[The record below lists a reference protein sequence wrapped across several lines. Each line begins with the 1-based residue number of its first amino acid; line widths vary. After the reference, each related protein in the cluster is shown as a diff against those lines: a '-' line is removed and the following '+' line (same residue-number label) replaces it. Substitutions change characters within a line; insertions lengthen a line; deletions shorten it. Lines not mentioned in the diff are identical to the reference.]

1 MSQLNNETQNA
12 LQVHLN
18 STDSPCQVRLFST
31 NNGKDE
37 KDLIAKPKDTVVKA
51 MVEVKDD
58 KFDLSKKVNGEY
70 VYMRALMEYI
80 TTDDKF
86 QTLVE
91 SQDMEL
97 ADSPDN
103 FRYSDSSIF
112 NYDKD
117 DNKPKNIVCLTFS
130 SSLSF

>member
-1 MSQLNNETQNA
+1 MSQLNNETQND

-18 STDSPCQVRLFST
+18 NTTSPCEVRLFST

-58 KFDLSKKVNGEY
+58 KFDLSKKVNGKY
-70 VYMRALMEYI
+70 VNMLALMEYI
-80 TTDDKF
+80 TTDDRF

-91 SQDMEL
+91 TQDMEL
-97 ADSPDN
+97 ADSPDK

-117 DNKPKNIVCLTFS
+117 ANKPKNIVCLTFS